1 MENYRMFT
9 FKSESD
15 KAIHMLEGILK
26 GISYD
31 SKINNYE
38 INELISWTNAHSNF
52 KDMYPFKEV
61 FEMLD
66 VIMEDNIV
74 SEDERDDLLW
84 FCDQV
89 LTGSKYYD
97 VVTSDLQ
104 RLNGILYG
112 IISDKVI
119 KDSEIRKLDEWLV
132 ENEHLSSNY
141 PYDELYSLIT
151 SILSDGVITEDEKNI
166 LERYLLEFI
175 DEKEISNYSND
186 EIKKIKKSITI
197 SGVCSLAPDIKIND
211 SRFVITGKSSNY
223 SRKDFKDMIS
233 EKGGK
238 VITAVSGK
246 TDYLVICD
254 EGNPC
259 WAYSCYGRKIEKAMN
274 LRSKGNTITIVRE
287 NDLMDYLY

>member
-1 MENYRMFT
+1 MDDYRKFT

-38 INELISWTNAHSNF
+38 INELVNWTDIHSKF
-52 KDMYPFKEV
+52 KKIYPFKEV

-66 VIMEDNIV
+66 KILDDNVITE
-74 SEDERDDLLW
+74 EERNDLLW
-84 FCDQV
+84 FCKQV
-89 LTGSKYYD
+89 ITDSKYYD
-97 VVTSDLQ
+97 VITSDLQ

-119 KDSEIRKLDEWLV
+119 KDSEIKKLDKWLI
-132 ENEHLSSNY
+132 ENEHLVSNY
-141 PYDELYSLIT
+141 PYDELYSLVT
-151 SILSDGVITEDEKNI
+151 SILSDGIITGDEKKI

-175 DEKEISNYSND
+175 DEKEISNYSNE
-186 EIKKIKKSITI
+186 EIKKIKESITI
-197 SGVCSLAPDIKIND
+197 SGVCALAPDIKIND

-223 SRKDFKDMIS
+223 SRKDFKNMIS
-233 EKGGK
+233 EKGGQ
-238 VITAVSGK
+238 VIATVSGK
-246 TDYLVICD
+246 TNYLVVCD
-254 EGNPC
+254 NSNPC

-274 LRSKGNTITIVRE
+274 LRSKGNTIFIVHE